1 MAVVGVILLII
12 LVAFLAALAGAL
24 WVLWAIVHL
33 ASVTIDEDDEEPFQ
47 KVLDLLEDAIEKYY
61 RAKFGNDLDS
71 VELVM
76 DVTYNHGEDE
86 DYEQV

>member
-1 MAVVGVILLII
+1 MAVVGAILLFI
-12 LVAFLAALAGAL
+12 LVAILGALAGAM

-33 ASVTIDEDDEEPFQ
+33 ASVTIDEADEEPFQ

-76 DVTYNHGEDE
+76 DVTYNHGEED

>member
-12 LVAFLAALAGAL
+12 LVAFLAALAGAM

-33 ASVTIDEDDEEPFQ
+33 ASVTIDEADEEPFQ

-76 DVTYNHGEDE
+76 DVTYNHG
-86 DYEQV
+86 

>member
-24 WVLWAIVHL
+24 WVLWTIVHL
-33 ASVTIDEDDEEPFQ
+33 ASVTIDEADEEPFQ
-47 KVLDLLEDAIEKYY
+47 KVLDLFEDAIEKYY

-76 DVTYNHGEDE
+76 DVTYDHGEDE

>member
-12 LVAFLAALAGAL
+12 LVAFLAALAGAM

-33 ASVTIDEDDEEPFQ
+33 ASVTIDEADEEPFQ

-76 DVTYNHGEDE
+76 DVTYNHGEED

>member
-12 LVAFLAALAGAL
+12 LVAFLAALAGA
-24 WVLWAIVHL
+24 I
-33 ASVTIDEDDEEPFQ
+33 TIDEADEEPFQ

-76 DVTYNHGEDE
+76 DVTYDHGEDE